1 MNETVKKTCSECVWF
16 FEGDCRHM
24 VVPKPVNPI
33 AKGCTDFRHRENPD
47 AVNHPAHY
55 QSGGLE
61 CIDVI
66 RAVTGSGFAGFLLGN
81 VLKYLW
87 RYRQKNGAED
97 LKKAAWYLE
106 RLIKAEDET

>member
-1 MNETVKKTCSECVWF
+1 MKHAANAYGFLKGIAGIWW
-16 FEGDCRHM
+16 CR
-24 VVPKPVNPI
+24 KPVNPI
-33 AKGCTDFRHRENPD
+33 ARGCTDFHQRETPD

-66 RAVTGSGFAGFLLGN
+66 RAVTGSGFSGFLLGN

-87 RYRQKNGAED
+87 RYRQKNGTED
-97 LKKAAWYLE
+97 LKKAAWYLD
-106 RLIKAEDET
+106 RLIKAEETP